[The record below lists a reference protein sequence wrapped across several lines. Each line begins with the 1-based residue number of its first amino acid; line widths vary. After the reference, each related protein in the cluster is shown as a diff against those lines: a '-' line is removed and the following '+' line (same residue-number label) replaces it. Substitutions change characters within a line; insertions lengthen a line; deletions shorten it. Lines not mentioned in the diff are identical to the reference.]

1 MYAILKILKM
11 KKTDKLEENIKIL
24 EELSKI
30 FERSINEL
38 KLSIS
43 KFNEN
48 K

>member
-1 MYAILKILKM
+1 MYVILKILKM

-30 FERSINEL
+30 LERSINEL

>member
-1 MYAILKILKM
+1 MSVILKILKM